1 MDSPE
6 SINLSES
13 LERLERTENSFVC
26 CLLFVVC
33 CSESAHNTL
42 QMPSLYADGLQEM
55 ANNALARK
63 LIRHMNKKLNVLLN
77 THKEPEIFILKDPNK
92 QALSCNVFE
101 DIDSLCSFISP
112 CFISVNTQYVREALT

>member
-13 LERLERTENSFVC
+13 LKRLERQKIV
-26 CLLFVVC
+26 LVLFVVC
-33 CSESAHNTL
+33 CLESAQNTL

-112 CFISVNTQYVREALT
+112 CFIHVNTSM

>member
-1 MDSPE
+1 
-6 SINLSES
+6 
-13 LERLERTENSFVC
+13 
-26 CLLFVVC
+26 
-33 CSESAHNTL
+33 
-42 QMPSLYADGLQEM
+42 MPSLYADGLQEM

-77 THKEPEIFILKDPNK
+77 THKKPEIKKKLFILKDPNK

-112 CFISVNTQYVREALT
+112 CFISVNTQYVIQFKCIPSGYYPLLCFISVNTSETAESVL

>member
-13 LERLERTENSFVC
+13 LERLERQKIVLVLFVVC

-33 CSESAHNTL
+33 CLESAHNTL

-77 THKEPEIFILKDPNK
+77 THKKPEIKKKNF
-92 QALSCNVFE
+92 
-101 DIDSLCSFISP
+101 SF
-112 CFISVNTQYVREALT
+112 